1 MDTSTINIKSY
12 TPQKKDIDRAE
23 NLSWCRGSYYGSG
36 APFQS
41 EASKMAKLIK
51 DPGKLIRRSIAVLMR
66 WGTRDTLDMTVDSR
80 RQRMLGSRSKSA
92 SLTWDSLGS
101 RSLTSLSMLVHLTK
115 LLAPQASLHTMLGE
129 MHKVC

>member
-51 DPGKLIRRSIAVLMR
+51 DPDKLIRRSIAVLMR
-66 WGTRDTLDMTVDSR
+66 WGTGDHTGYICGQPKTENAWTPFRARLAEM
-80 RQRMLGSRSKSA
+80 GF
-92 SLTWDSLGS
+92 TWQQIDELIAHA
-101 RSLTSLSMLVHLTK
+101 RELENTAREARYAAFAAH
-115 LLAPQASLHTMLGE
+115 Q
-129 MHKVC
+129 